1 MRIFKFGGASV
12 KDAEGIRN
20 VYNVLQ
26 TVGFEDVL
34 LVISAMGKTTNALE
48 VVIKNYFDKSPELQ
62 SSIQEVKKY
71 HNQILLDLFE
81 DDKNLVFKEVNTLF
95 VELDHFISQNKS
107 PNYNF
112 VYDQIVSFGEL
123 ISTTIISNYMGHMGI
138 KTQWNDVRNLI
149 KTDTNYRDAN
159 VDWETTQKLISKN
172 VKKKILTVTQGFL
185 GSDENNF
192 TTTLGREGSDYTA
205 AIFAYCLNAESVTIW
220 KDVPGVMNAD
230 PRYFE
235 NARLL
240 NQISYRE
247 AIELAFYGATVIHPK
262 TLQPLQKKEIPLF
275 VKSFINPTL
284 PGTSVSKGADLE
296 PHLPCFILKKNQL
309 LLSLSS
315 IDFSFIMEENISEIF
330 ALLHQY
336 KMKVSLIQNSAI
348 SFSVCIDD
356 KFGNFTALKSILSK
370 KFKISYNENVSLYT
384 IRHFDEKAS
393 QIVEKNKVVLLK
405 QVSRETMQI
414 ITKEE
419 KHAIA
424 IHEAGHAT
432 VSWMLQHA
440 APLVKVTIVPRGQSL
455 GAAWYLPEE
464 RQIVRTE
471 QMLDE
476 MCATM
481 GGRAAEKVVFNKIST
496 GALSDLEKVTKQARA
511 MVTVYGLNDKIGNIT
526 YYDSSGQSDYNFS
539 KPYSDDTAKI
549 IDTEISGLIEEQY
562 QRAITILT
570 ENRIKLEALAGILI
584 EKEVIFKDDLETIFG
599 KRPFDIVEEE
609 PKTISEIIAETD
621 SEIATE

>member
-20 VYNVLQ
+20 LHSVLQ

-34 LVISAMGKTTNALE
+34 LVVSAMGKTTNALE
-48 VVIKNYFDKSPELQ
+48 IVIKNYFDKSPALQ
-62 SSIQEVKKY
+62 SSVQEVKKY

-81 DDKNLVFKEVNTLF
+81 DEKNAVFTDVNTLF
-95 VELDHFISQNKS
+95 AELNTFLSQNKS

-112 VYDQIVSFGEL
+112 VYDQIVSYGEL
-123 ISTTIISNYMGHMGI
+123 ISTTIISHYMNFMGI
-138 KTQWNDVRNLI
+138 KTHWLDVRNFI
-149 KTDTNYRDAN
+149 KTDNNYRDAN
-159 VDWETTQKLISKN
+159 VDWDLTQKNISKN
-172 VKKKILTVTQGFL
+172 VKRKNLNVTQGFL

-205 AIFAYCLNAESVTIW
+205 AIFAYCLNAENVTIW

-235 NARLL
+235 NASLL

-284 PGTSVSKGADLE
+284 PGTSVSKGLDLE
-296 PHLPCFILKKNQL
+296 PHLPCFIVKKNQL

-330 ALLHQY
+330 ALLHLY

-356 KFGNFTALKSILSK
+356 KFGNFNDLKTILSK
-370 KFKISYNENVSLYT
+370 KFKIAFNENVSLYT
-384 IRHFDEKAS
+384 IRHFDEKAA
-393 QIVEKNKVVLLK
+393 QMVEQNKEVLLK

-414 ITKEE
+414 ITKE
-419 KHAIA
+419 
-424 IHEAGHAT
+424 
-432 VSWMLQHA
+432 
-440 APLVKVTIVPRGQSL
+440 
-455 GAAWYLPEE
+455 
-464 RQIVRTE
+464 
-471 QMLDE
+471 
-476 MCATM
+476 
-481 GGRAAEKVVFNKIST
+481 N
-496 GALSDLEKVTKQARA
+496 
-511 MVTVYGLNDKIGNIT
+511 N
-526 YYDSSGQSDYNFS
+526 
-539 KPYSDDTAKI
+539 
-549 IDTEISGLIEEQY
+549 
-562 QRAITILT
+562 
-570 ENRIKLEALAGILI
+570 
-584 EKEVIFKDDLETIFG
+584 
-599 KRPFDIVEEE
+599 
-609 PKTISEIIAETD
+609 
-621 SEIATE
+621 

>member
-12 KDAEGIRN
+12 KDAEGIGN
-20 VYNVLQ
+20 VHSVLQ
-26 TVGFEDVL
+26 TVGYEDVL

-48 VVIKNYFDKSPELQ
+48 VVIKNYFEKSPELQ

-81 DDKNLVFKEVNTLF
+81 DDKNAVFKDVNSLF
-95 VELDHFISQNKS
+95 SELDHFISQNKS

-123 ISTTIISNYMGHMGI
+123 ISTTIISHYMNFMGI
-138 KTQWNDVRNLI
+138 KTQWIDVRNLI
-149 KTDTNYRDAN
+149 KTDNNYRDAN
-159 VDWETTQKLISKN
+159 VDWDTTQKLIAKN
-172 VKKKILTVTQGFL
+172 VKKKILNVTQGFL

-284 PGTSVSKGADLE
+284 PGTSVSKGSDLD

-330 ALLHQY
+330 SLLHQY

-356 KFGNFTALKSILSK
+356 KFGNFNALKSILSK
-370 KFKISYNENVSLYT
+370 KFKISFNENVSLFT
-384 IRHFDEKAS
+384 IRHFDEKAA

-419 KHAIA
+419 
-424 IHEAGHAT
+424 
-432 VSWMLQHA
+432 
-440 APLVKVTIVPRGQSL
+440 
-455 GAAWYLPEE
+455 
-464 RQIVRTE
+464 
-471 QMLDE
+471 
-476 MCATM
+476 
-481 GGRAAEKVVFNKIST
+481 N
-496 GALSDLEKVTKQARA
+496 
-511 MVTVYGLNDKIGNIT
+511 
-526 YYDSSGQSDYNFS
+526 
-539 KPYSDDTAKI
+539 
-549 IDTEISGLIEEQY
+549 
-562 QRAITILT
+562 
-570 ENRIKLEALAGILI
+570 
-584 EKEVIFKDDLETIFG
+584 
-599 KRPFDIVEEE
+599 
-609 PKTISEIIAETD
+609 
-621 SEIATE
+621 